1 MLVML
6 QFSKYQGLGNDFVLI
21 DGREGQLSKQVIN
34 PDPAWVRKICDRH
47 FGIGADGLIL
57 ALPPRTDGDL
67 RMQIFNADGSL
78 AEMCGNGI
86 RCLTRFLADIDG
98 DLCAQR
104 WNIETLAGII
114 CPILQEDGQI
124 CVDMGSPFLD
134 PESIPTTLT
143 IGSAGLP
150 QGECHLGG
158 TSLNVAA
165 VGMGNPHVIVPVEDL
180 ESIPFENWGQKLEKH
195 QVFPAKTNV
204 HFLKIHSPNQLEIRV
219 WERGSG
225 PTLACGTGACAS
237 LVAACLLGLSDDH
250 AEVLLPGGVLQIS
263 WPGRRGSVF
272 MTGPAEPVFDG
283 VLTPLLT
290 PSHPEVLPQDD
301 QIKFVED
308 IEDSGNI
315 KSSRINRDSYLG

>member
-1 MLVML
+1 
-6 QFSKYQGLGNDFVLI
+6 
-21 DGREGQLSKQVIN
+21 
-34 PDPAWVRKICDRH
+34 
-47 FGIGADGLIL
+47 
-57 ALPPRTDGDL
+57 
-67 RMQIFNADGSL
+67 MQIFNADGSL

-143 IGSAGLP
+143 TGSAGLP
-150 QGECHLGG
+150 QGECHLGD

-180 ESIPFENWGQKLEKH
+180 ESIPFENWGQRLEKH
-195 QVFPAKTNV
+195 QAFPAKTNV
-204 HFLKIHSPNQLEIRV
+204 HFLKMHSPNQLEIRV

-250 AEVLLPGGVLQIS
+250 GDVLLPGGVLQIS

-290 PSHPEVLPQDD
+290 PSHPEVLPHDD

-315 KSSRINRDSYLG
+315 KSPRINRDSCLG

>member
-6 QFSKYQGLGNDFVLI
+6 QFSKYQGLGNDFLLI
-21 DGREGQLSKQVIN
+21 DGREDQLTQQVIN

-57 ALPPRTDGDL
+57 ALPPRADGDL

-86 RCLTRFLADIDG
+86 RCLTRFLADIEG
-98 DLCAQR
+98 DLCVQR

-158 TSLNVAA
+158 TSLHVAA

-180 ESIPFENWGQKLEKH
+180 ESIPFENWGKRLEKH
-195 QVFPAKTNV
+195 HAFPAKTNV

-250 AEVLLPGGVLQIS
+250 AEVLLPGGGLQIR

-272 MTGPAEPVFDG
+272 MTGPAEPIFDG
-283 VLTPLLT
+283 VLTPLLS
-290 PSHPEVLPQDD
+290 PSHAEVLPQDN
-301 QIKFVED
+301 QI
-308 IEDSGNI
+308 I
-315 KSSRINRDSYLG
+315 